1 MKLLEDDWAL
11 EFHSGIPVYKQIIH
25 RVQAAVADGRL
36 AAGDRLPTIR
46 ALHEKLK
53 VNPNTVAK
61 AYRELAHL
69 GVIAAEHGSGCYVAP
84 QAKAGAQAAALPA
97 RRKQAKLAELCTRF
111 AAEAR
116 SHGISFDEVVAHL
129 GRKGAVRP

>member
-1 MKLLEDDWAL
+1 MEPLGATWQI

-25 RVQAAVADGRL
+25 QVQAAITAGRL
-36 AAGDRLPTIR
+36 KEGDRLPTIR
-46 ALHEKLK
+46 ALHQQLN

-69 GVIAAEHGSGCYVAP
+69 GLVSAEHGSGCFVSTPPDHGPKLSARE
-84 QAKAGAQAAALPA
+84 QRAKAD
-97 RRKQAKLAELCTRF
+97 ELSARF

-116 SHGISFDEVVAHL
+116 SHGIPLEQIIRQLTLQKSHAQ
-129 GRKGAVRP
+129 

>member
-1 MKLLEDDWAL
+1 MEPLGASWKI

-25 RVQAAVADGRL
+25 QVQSAIT
-36 AAGDRLPTIR
+36 AGQLKEGAQLPTIR
-46 ALHEKLK
+46 ALHQQLN

-69 GVIAAEHGSGCYVAP
+69 GLVAAEHGSGCFVSAP
-84 QAKAGAQAAALPA
+84 PAAPKRSARETRAKID
-97 RRKQAKLAELCTRF
+97 ELSARF

-116 SHGISFDEVVAHL
+116 SHGIPLEQIIQQLNQSGYHA
-129 GRKGAVRP
+129 